1 MREII
6 FRAKTLDGKCWIE
19 GNYEKVFSSYMY
31 NDWITFQNDI
41 SSTRHAI
48 DPKTL
53 SQYIGIKDK
62 NGKKIFEGDILFA
75 SEKETGFYEDRYGIV
90 NIGKFSID
98 GYYEAYGAYVDWGK
112 DGKAENNY
120 DCFDCCEIVGNIWD
134 NKELLGVE

>member
-6 FRAKTLDGKCWIE
+6 FRAKTLDRKSWIE
-19 GNYEKVFSSYMY
+19 GNYEKVFSNYMY

-62 NGKKIFEGDILFA
+62 NGKKIFEGDIIKN
-75 SEKETGFYEDRYGIV
+75 SRGIMGFVEWQNAECCYLV
-90 NIGKFSID
+90 NIGD
-98 GYYEAYGAYVDWGK
+98 DWETMDYYEYEV
-112 DGKAENNY
+112 
-120 DCFDCCEIVGNIWD
+120 IGNIWD
-134 NKELLGVE
+134 NKELLGEEK